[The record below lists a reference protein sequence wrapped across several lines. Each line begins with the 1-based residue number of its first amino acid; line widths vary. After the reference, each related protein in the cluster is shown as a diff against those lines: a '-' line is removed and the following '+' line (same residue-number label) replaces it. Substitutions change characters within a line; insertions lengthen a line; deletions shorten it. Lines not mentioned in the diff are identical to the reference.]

1 MKGVKMIDK
10 EQVKHIA
17 QLARLVVT
25 EEEIAV
31 FTKQIGSVLEY
42 VETLSS
48 ADTDGVEPMASVSPR
63 HDPLRDDE
71 IRDSLPREELL
82 QNGPDVKGGYFAV
95 PKVIG
100 RE

>member
-1 MKGVKMIDK
+1 MKGAKMIDN
-10 EQVKHIA
+10 EQIKHIA
-17 QLARLVVT
+17 KLARLVVT
-25 EEEIAV
+25 EEEMVV
-31 FTKQIGSVLEY
+31 FTKQIGSILEY

-63 HDPLRDDE
+63 HDPLRNDE

-82 QNGPDVKGGYFAV
+82 QNGPNVKNGYFAV

-100 RE
+100 HE